1 MSYSPNQLK
10 SLAQTNPKEL
20 ARFITS
26 PNTNAHMLVS
36 GAELLGE
43 TVSDEEIVLPAL
55 RQLLKH
61 VHALVRES
69 ALTGLSSFYSEK
81 KPPQEILDRIM
92 LMSDNDPSPDI
103 KEYAKS
109 LLGEFNERS

>member
-26 PNTNAHMLVS
+26 PNADTHALTS

-43 TVSDEEIVLPAL
+43 KVSDELIVLPAL

-61 VHALVRES
+61 VHALVREA
-69 ALTGLSSFYSEK
+69 ALTGLSSFYLEK
-81 KPPQEILDRIM
+81 KPPQEILDR
-92 LMSDNDPSPDI
+92 LLVMSNDDPSPLI
-103 KEYAKS
+103 KDYAKS
-109 LLGEFNERS
+109 VLEDFNK